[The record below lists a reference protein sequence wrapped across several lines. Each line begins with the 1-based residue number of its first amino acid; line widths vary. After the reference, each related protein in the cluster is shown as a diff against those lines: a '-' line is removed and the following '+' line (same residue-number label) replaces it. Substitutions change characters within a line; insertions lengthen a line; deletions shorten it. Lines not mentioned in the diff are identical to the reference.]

1 MPSEIYEVVAQGAR
15 YWFLF
20 LMALIVWRSWRWYR
34 KDQRQAKKRRRLLP
48 DAGYVGEMVVMEG
61 AGALAAGE
69 VLPVPHE
76 GTLGSLRTNDL
87 CVPAGGV
94 AKRHLWFCFEEGHGL
109 MVEPLGK
116 HALEVDG
123 EAFHSRREPL
133 YMAHGS
139 ILCVGDCRLRL
150 RLFAGFE
157 CVGHASR
164 QAEEPMLQPEPQAQS
179 QPQQPPMTAEQMA
192 AWQQQWMQQQMA
204 AMQQAYQLGYE
215 HAAQQQAEEAETD
228 EDHLPYDV
236 AQLAQEEGMV
246 DHSMFMRPP
255 SMPKPEPSE
264 PEVFLAPEEEPE
276 DEVWEDDAEDG
287 WDAFDEDMTDAASAP
302 PKSAYVGRD
311 ESARAKRVLW
321 DKYLGGGGAE

>member
-1 MPSEIYEVVAQGAR
+1 
-15 YWFLF
+15 
-20 LMALIVWRSWRWYR
+20 
-34 KDQRQAKKRRRLLP
+34 
-48 DAGYVGEMVVMEG
+48 
-61 AGALAAGE
+61 
-69 VLPVPHE
+69 
-76 GTLGSLRTNDL
+76 
-87 CVPAGGV
+87 
-94 AKRHLWFCFEEGHGL
+94 
-109 MVEPLGK
+109 
-116 HALEVDG
+116 
-123 EAFHSRREPL
+123 
-133 YMAHGS
+133 
-139 ILCVGDCRLRL
+139 
-150 RLFAGFE
+150 
-157 CVGHASR
+157 
-164 QAEEPMLQPEPQAQS
+164 MLQPEPQAQP
-179 QPQQPPMTAEQMA
+179 QPQQSPMTAEQMA

-264 PEVFLAPEEEPE
+264 PEVFAPEEEPE